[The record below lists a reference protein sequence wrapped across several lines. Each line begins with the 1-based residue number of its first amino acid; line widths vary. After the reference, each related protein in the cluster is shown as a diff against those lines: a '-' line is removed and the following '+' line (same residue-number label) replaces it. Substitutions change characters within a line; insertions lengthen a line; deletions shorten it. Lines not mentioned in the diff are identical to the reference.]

1 MFIFKN
7 IYHEDESRKA
17 DLFQHYYYQISN
29 QRSMS
34 SIINTYLKKKENILK
49 GDRHRETEKE
59 DAVRKKED
67 DVIMLSLSKKPM
79 AQYFYP

>member
-1 MFIFKN
+1 
-7 IYHEDESRKA
+7 
-17 DLFQHYYYQISN
+17 
-29 QRSMS
+29 MS

-67 DVIMLSLSKKPM
+67 DVIMLSLSKNPM